1 MEVPDELWCGHDAAI
16 IASPPFLLLPFPEPH
31 FLCGDSSGEKE
42 AAGKARE
49 SQYGDFARIAAS
61 AGNRAGDGRED
72 FEDAQIVR
80 RIQERGRFAGDS
92 RNRAEAA

>member
-1 MEVPDELWCGHDAAI
+1 MEVPNELWFGHDAAI
-16 IASPPFLLLPFPEPH
+16 IASPVFLFRPFSKPH
-31 FLCGDSSGEKE
+31 FLCGDSSCEKE

-61 AGNRAGDGRED
+61 AGNRAGDGRQD
-72 FEDAQIVR
+72 FADAQVVR

-92 RNRAEAA
+92 RDWPEAA